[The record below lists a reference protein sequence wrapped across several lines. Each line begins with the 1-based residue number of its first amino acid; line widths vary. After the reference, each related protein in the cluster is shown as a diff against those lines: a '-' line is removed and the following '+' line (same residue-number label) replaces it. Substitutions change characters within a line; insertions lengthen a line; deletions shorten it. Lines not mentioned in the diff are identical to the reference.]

1 MSRLAIIGLDCADPK
16 LIGEFLPDTS
26 TLRELAGGHS
36 PACLRSVDPPITVPA
51 WMCAFSGRDP
61 GELGVYG
68 FRNRTDRS
76 YNGLRL
82 ASSASFAPPTV
93 WDTLGARGLRS
104 LLIGIPGT
112 YPPRPVQGAMLA
124 GFPMPPDCVDYA
136 YPEELA
142 RRVHR
147 WEGPYQA
154 DVPNFRTEDKKRLL
168 EQVYAMTQQRF
179 TLTRRLAAT
188 QKWDFLAMVDM
199 GPDRLHHAL
208 WAHHDPTHP
217 QHNPDSPFR
226 DALHDYYVFL
236 DRMLEELLSD
246 LPGNTQLMIIS
257 DHGAQ
262 AMHGGIA
269 LNDWLIESGYL
280 VLKDRPTEPTRISQM
295 IEADLVDW
303 SHTLAWG
310 EGGYYGRVFLNVVD
324 REKFGTISPARYT
337 AVRDELIHGLEG
349 IQDPHGRPLGTRA
362 HAPEELYRTVTG
374 LPPDLLVYFGDL
386 RWRSIGTVG
395 WDTLHV
401 MENDT
406 GPDDANH
413 APNGVLLAS
422 PETDGITSL
431 LDIHPWILTY
441 FGIEER

>member
-16 LIGEFLPDTS
+16 MITEFLPDTS
-26 TLRELAGGHS
+26 TLRELAGGGP
-36 PACLRSVDPPITVPA
+36 PAPLRSVDPPITIPA

-76 YNGLRL
+76 YNSLRL
-82 ASSASFAPPTV
+82 ASSASFASPAV
-93 WDTLGARGLRS
+93 WDILGAHRLRS

-124 GFPMPPDCVDYA
+124 GFPMPPDCEDYA
-136 YPEELA
+136 YPQELS
-142 RRVHR
+142 RRVRR

-154 DVPNFRTEDKKRLL
+154 DVPDFRTEDKEQLL
-168 EQVYAMTQQRF
+168 TQVYAMTRQRF

-188 QKWDFLAMVDM
+188 QKWDLLAMVDM

-208 WAHHDPTHP
+208 WAHHDPSHP

-226 DALHDYYVFL
+226 GALHDYYVFV
-236 DRMLEELLSD
+236 DRLLEELLSD
-246 LPGNTQLMIIS
+246 LPGNTQVMVIS

-269 LNDWLIESGYL
+269 LNDWLIASGYL
-280 VLKDRPTEPTRISQM
+280 VLKDRPAEPTRISQL
-295 IEADLVDW
+295 IDADLVDW

-324 REKFGTISPARYT
+324 REKHGTISPARYT
-337 AVRDELIHGLEG
+337 AVRDEIIHGLEG
-349 IQDPHGRPLGTRA
+349 IQDPHGQPLGTRA

-413 APNGVLLAS
+413 APNGVLLAA

-441 FGIEER
+441 FGIKER